1 MIEETIAK
9 LFSHNHLG
17 DIELPIKPVSGGFMH
32 KMYRIRAA
40 GKMYAVKHLNPQI
53 MKRADALRNFAEAER
68 LEKLIEKTDIPIV
81 PALQF
86 SGTKMQ
92 LVDGNYF
99 YIFDW
104 HNGQITDS
112 HQITSEMCRQ
122 AGSILGRMH
131 ALDPKNHVKL
141 KSEET
146 IFEFDFYKSKAK
158 AADREL
164 FHLLLKYD
172 ALLQHAEKELNRAK
186 KLLPDIICIS
196 DEDMDPKNVMWE
208 NGLPYVIDLEC
219 LEYGNPVSH
228 ALQLALQWAGVSSCD
243 IKLDHIG
250 AFFDAYLKEY
260 DNGFRRY
267 PEVFGIAYTWLEWL
281 EFNLSRALDDDLDDN
296 EKRMGITEVK
306 NTLKRI
312 QCLYKNETEIK
323 RVLEFMI

>member
-1 MIEETIAK
+1 M
-9 LFSHNHLG
+9 
-17 DIELPIKPVSGGFMH
+17 PIKPVSGGLMH
-32 KMYRIRAA
+32 RMYMIRAA
-40 GKMYAVKHLNPQI
+40 GKTYAVKHLNPQI
-53 MKRADALRNFAEAER
+53 MKRPDALRHFAEAER
-68 LEKLIEKTDIPIV
+68 LEKLLENTDIPIV

-104 HNGQITDS
+104 HNGQITDF

-131 ALDPKNHVKL
+131 ALDPKDNVKI
-141 KSEET
+141 KPEES
-146 IFEFDFYKSKAK
+146 IIDFDLYKSKAK
-158 AADREL
+158 TDDGEL
-164 FHLLLKYD
+164 FHLLLKHER
-172 ALLQHAEKELNRAK
+172 LLQYAEKGLNRAR
-186 KLLPDIICIS
+186 KLLPNIICIS

-208 NGLPYVIDLEC
+208 NGQASVIDLEC

-228 ALQLALQWAGVSSCD
+228 ALQLSLQWAGITSCD

-260 DNGFRRY
+260 NNGFRRY

-281 EFNLSRALDDDLDDN
+281 AYNLSRALDDDLDDN
-296 EKRMGITEVK
+296 EKRMGINEVK

-312 QCLYKNETEIK
+312 QCLYNNESEIK

>member
-40 GKMYAVKHLNPQI
+40 GKTYAVKHLNPQI
-53 MKRADALRNFAEAER
+53 MKRPDALRNFAEAER
-68 LEKLIEKTDIPIV
+68 LEKMIEKTDIPIV

-104 HNGQITDS
+104 HNGQITDF

-164 FHLLLKYD
+164 FHLILKYD

-228 ALQLALQWAGVSSCD
+228 ALQLALQ
-243 IKLDHIG
+243 
-250 AFFDAYLKEY
+250 
-260 DNGFRRY
+260 
-267 PEVFGIAYTWLEWL
+267 
-281 EFNLSRALDDDLDDN
+281 
-296 EKRMGITEVK
+296 
-306 NTLKRI
+306 
-312 QCLYKNETEIK
+312 
-323 RVLEFMI
+323 